1 MIKGHLTRG
10 GFMSNARISM
20 NIIVVAA
27 CAVLISIVLPGCSSK
42 PIAPEQT
49 STPLLLHRNP
59 TYPVVASELYTET
72 TISAASG
79 GTLSLIDVQL
89 TFPPNALASDT
100 LISIRIPDINVFE
113 NHFGTDGL
121 FFNMPVQ
128 VVMNYRD
135 ADLGQINEEHIR
147 MAWYNCRT
155 NSWDIIPCA
164 LDTVNKT
171 VTANVWHFSAYA
183 LISDD
188 YNR

>member
-1 MIKGHLTRG
+1 
-10 GFMSNARISM
+10 MSNARFSI
-20 NIIVVAA
+20 NIIVIAA
-27 CAVLISIVLPGCSSK
+27 CAVLISMVLPGCSNK
-42 PIAPEQT
+42 PIAPEQS
-49 STPLLLHRNP
+49 STTMLVHRIP
-59 TYPVVASELYTET
+59 SYPVIASELYTET
-72 TISAASG
+72 TISASEG

-89 TFPPNALASDT
+89 TFPPNALATDT

-121 FFNMPVQ
+121 FFNAPVQ
-128 VVMNYRD
+128 VVMDYRD
-135 ADLGQINEEHIR
+135 ADLSQINEQHIR

-171 VTANVWHFSAYA
+171 VTASVYHFSAYA

-188 YNR
+188 YNQ